1 MSGGVR
7 ALHRAIRQ
15 RGAESG
21 QAAGVETIP
30 FGILVFVG
38 GLLLVVNVWAVVDT
52 RAALDSAARDY
63 LRAYTSAPTSSIG
76 RDRGRVAAID
86 SMAAR
91 RRGIEVEV
99 DDPTEPFGPCRP
111 ATVRLR
117 LRVPAIRAP
126 FIGSIGTTTVT
137 ATETEL
143 VQPYGA
149 ARDETMFATRS
160 PCDG

>member
-1 MSGGVR
+1 MTLGATWLDAVR
-7 ALHRAIRQ
+7 R

-38 GLLLVVNVWAVVDT
+38 GLLLVVNAWAVVDT
-52 RAALDSAARDY
+52 RAALDTAARDY
-63 LRAYTSAPTSSIG
+63 LRVYGAASTSADG
-76 RDRGRVAAID
+76 RTAGRA
-86 SMAAR
+86 AAR
-91 RRGIEVEV
+91 DSLAARSVGEHVVIV
-99 DDPTEPFGPCRP
+99 DPAEPFGPCRP
-111 ATVRLR
+111 ATVELR
-117 LRVPAIRAP
+117 LTVPAIRAP

-143 VQPYGA
+143 VQPYGV
-149 ARDETMFATRS
+149 ARDERAPDAPS